1 MRIDKDKRLMVKE
14 TTMDMSNSNYMQ
26 LIARHYFPNAI
37 RTIDRFHIPK
47 QTCDALLQ
55 MRVAH

>member
-14 TTMDMSNSNYMQ
+14 TTMDMSNYMQ

-47 QTCDALLQ
+47 QTCDALLL